1 MSVLWGDGLGVCR
14 SALAS
19 LSFLSFKLHQVCSDI
34 KANVSNTPCL
44 LAHQLDPW
52 YLSVVLSND
61 PDLRNNKFTS
71 AAAVV
76 YMPINQ
82 SYDCVLP
89 FTCAVIDGRS
99 FNAVHVVA
107 CHLFCSQIMIISKC
121 CTRCCNIAP
130 ACDICSCPVM
140 FRASS
145 ILDSTYMYPGL
156 QWLIGQLVKR
166 SCPPR
171 TLHPACLLL
180 TPV

>member
-19 LSFLSFKLHQVCSDI
+19 LSFLSFKLHQVCRDI

-76 YMPINQ
+76 YMPITQ

-107 CHLFCSQIMIISKC
+107 CLLFRSQIIIISKC
-121 CTRCCNIAP
+121 CTRCCNKHLRVISAP
-130 ACDICSCPVM
+130 ALSCFAPRRYWILRTCTLVCNGW
-140 FRASS
+140 
-145 ILDSTYMYPGL
+145 LDS
-156 QWLIGQLVKR
+156 W
-166 SCPPR
+166 
-171 TLHPACLLL
+171 
-180 TPV
+180 